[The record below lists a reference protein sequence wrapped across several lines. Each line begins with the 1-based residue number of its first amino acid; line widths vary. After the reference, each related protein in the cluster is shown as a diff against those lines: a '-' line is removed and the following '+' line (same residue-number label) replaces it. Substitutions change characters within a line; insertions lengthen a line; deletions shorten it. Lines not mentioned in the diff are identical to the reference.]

1 MPSYGID
8 TSVLVRLLT
17 GEPAADFAATVSK
30 LTALRATRTEPILA
44 ANIVIAEAYAVVQH
58 HYGVSKTEARRALRS
73 VLTSGLIEPA
83 AGAAVL
89 EALDAAKE
97 PGLTDRLILIDHA
110 HLGAVLLTHDRKLA
124 GQPGAQRL

>member
-1 MPSYGID
+1 M
-8 TSVLVRLLT
+8 V
-17 GEPAADFAATVSK
+17 K
-30 LTALRATRTEPILA
+30 LTKNGQTPLGGRPLGGRTEPILA

-83 AGAAVL
+83 AGAALL

>member
-1 MPSYGID
+1 M
-8 TSVLVRLLT
+8 
-17 GEPAADFAATVSK
+17 
-30 LTALRATRTEPILA
+30 
-44 ANIVIAEAYAVVQH
+44 QH
-58 HYGVSKTEARRALRS
+58 HYGVSKEEARCALRS

-110 HLGAVLLTHDRKLA
+110 QLGAVLLTHDRKLA
-124 GQPGAQRL
+124 GQTGAQRL